1 MGERHQPDRE
11 RNEILDA
18 QLQIRT
24 ALHEIQNQLTAA
36 PIGLPNRNTLRALL
50 SAASHLSQQLGT
62 EASRRQEF
70 RQKVAMILDELEN

>member
-1 MGERHQPDRE
+1 
-11 RNEILDA
+11 
-18 QLQIRT
+18 
-24 ALHEIQNQLTAA
+24 
-36 PIGLPNRNTLRALL
+36 L